1 MICSLD
7 ELSLQSDRAEGIFP
21 LETVWSDE
29 VLEMHLGK
37 PFGQLS
43 LTFPALDGNIE
54 YMMNDVV
61 IDLDNKFITN
71 RPDLFSVVGN
81 AREIAC
87 IEKSEF
93 SAITPQ
99 RLPEI
104 NTISVKVDSDK
115 VINYLLSEYTLPELP
130 TSPFLIQTLLRRSNQ
145 GSHGLLP
152 DLTNIVMTEI
162 GQPMHVFDA
171 DVIEGN
177 ITLRM
182 AKK

>member
-1 MICSLD
+1 
-7 ELSLQSDRAEGIFP
+7 
-21 LETVWSDE
+21 
-29 VLEMHLGK
+29 
-37 PFGQLS
+37 
-43 LTFPALDGNIE
+43 
-54 YMMNDVV
+54 MNDVV

-87 IEKSEF
+87 IEKSDF
-93 SAITPQ
+93 AAAVVTKIPDTNS
-99 RLPEI
+99 L
-104 NTISVKVDSDK
+104 SVVVDSDK